1 MSVRRHCLSFASN
14 STAQPKSQDSHH
26 PSPAWYCTIA
36 TPKNATI
43 RAVEQALEFVD
54 AVCATGLASGRTNRC
69 TAAQLRCA
77 SQDRDDGRNIVHMG
91 ASPGTG
97 GGQQFDGIPARH
109 RPGRLRPACRAGRS
123 RSGLADGRSLQV
135 LRRPVLSPLRPDAGC
150 LARRAMGAMVR
161 RRHHQYRSELHRQ
174 APRHAGVGSD
184 LSGLGGR
191 RRPRAAPADLSR
203 TRPRGRTPRAGVAQA
218 RHRPRRRGRDLHA
231 EPAGNLCRVFRDP
244 RSLAPSRC
252 RCSRALAQARFSRG

>member
-1 MSVRRHCLSFASN
+1 MNRAIAFSVAERSGPSRARDTNSCTSGESLSTKGVDSKNSGGWASAVIVFNLPSN

-26 PSPAWYCTIA
+26 PSPAWYCAIA

-77 SQDRDDGRNIVHMG
+77 SQDRDDGRNIVRMG

-109 RPGRLRPACRAGRS
+109 RPGRL
-123 RSGLADGRSLQV
+123 
-135 LRRPVLSPLRPDAGC
+135 
-150 LARRAMGAMVR
+150 
-161 RRHHQYRSELHRQ
+161 
-174 APRHAGVGSD
+174 
-184 LSGLGGR
+184 
-191 RRPRAAPADLSR
+191 
-203 TRPRGRTPRAGVAQA
+203 
-218 RHRPRRRGRDLHA
+218 
-231 EPAGNLCRVFRDP
+231 
-244 RSLAPSRC
+244 
-252 RCSRALAQARFSRG
+252 